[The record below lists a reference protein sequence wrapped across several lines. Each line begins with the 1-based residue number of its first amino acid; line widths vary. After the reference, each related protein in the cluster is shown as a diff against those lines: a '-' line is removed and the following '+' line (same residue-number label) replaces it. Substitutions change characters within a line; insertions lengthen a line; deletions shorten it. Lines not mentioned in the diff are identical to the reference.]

1 MVHGNKRSPL
11 IDWHVLA
18 HADACFLFIRWLIA
32 MLLPLMSCVAFV
44 SASCPCFISR
54 TSDVLTASFGQGKC
68 RHNVKRCL
76 RTTCASLLHWAWDA
90 TCEAVS
96 NRWKLWFENIRNS
109 IEELCLMFFCFLF
122 SNLCLR
128 SHAVMKLERSNSIR
142 DAQAVTP
149 VTRRISLSVV
159 SPHPPLGPLA
169 TEPMEDQMNQN
180 QVTEK
185 YHFHFESNEVESV
198 DDGDDDEIQEAK
210 TIDSVNRED
219 STELVVGDVI
229 GIQALPELPGPEK
242 LLRRTG
248 RTALCCFVVQRKC
261 SSMVR
266 HKDSYRRIESND
278 TLWCRCCA
286 TRQQGD
292 LDQNTVEKVQ
302 AGAEGPVREISEIF
316 FSQS

>member
-198 DDGDDDEIQEAK
+198 DDGDDDEIQAK

-219 STELVVGDVI
+219 STELVGDVI
-229 GIQALPELPGPEK
+229 VIQALPELPGPEK
-242 LLRRTG
+242 LLQR
-248 RTALCCFVVQRKC
+248 FVVQRKC
-261 SSMVR
+261 SWMVCR

-278 TLWCRCCA
+278 TQWCRCCA

>member
-1 MVHGNKRSPL
+1 
-11 IDWHVLA
+11 
-18 HADACFLFIRWLIA
+18 
-32 MLLPLMSCVAFV
+32 
-44 SASCPCFISR
+44 
-54 TSDVLTASFGQGKC
+54 
-68 RHNVKRCL
+68 
-76 RTTCASLLHWAWDA
+76 
-90 TCEAVS
+90 
-96 NRWKLWFENIRNS
+96 
-109 IEELCLMFFCFLF
+109 
-122 SNLCLR
+122 
-128 SHAVMKLERSNSIR
+128 MKLERSNSIR

-198 DDGDDDEIQEAK
+198 DDDDDEIQEAK

-242 LLRRTG
+242 LLQRRTV
-248 RTALCCFVVQRKC
+248 CCFVVQRKC
-261 SSMVR
+261 SWMVCR

-278 TLWCRCCA
+278 TVMQVLCNPTAR
-286 TRQQGD
+286 R
-292 LDQNTVEKVQ
+292 
-302 AGAEGPVREISEIF
+302 P
-316 FSQS
+316 